1 MTINSSN
8 GLKVNKPKNLT
19 NLMEYFFSEDQG
31 RYLVEIEP
39 NNMKKVSMIL
49 DENNIFSEIVGIVQ
63 KNYFEIPGE
72 VKISTNDLYKIN
84 NTWYDKY

>member
-1 MTINSSN
+1 MTINSNN
-8 GLKVNKPKNLT
+8 GLKMNKPKNLT

-39 NNMKKVSMIL
+39 SNIKKVSMIL

-63 KNYFEIPGE
+63 EDFFELPGE
-72 VKISTNDLYKIN
+72 IKISINELYKIN
-84 NTWYDKY
+84 NTWYNN

>member
-1 MTINSSN
+1 MTINSNN
-8 GLKVNKPKNLT
+8 GLKMNKPKNLT

-39 NNMKKVSMIL
+39 SNIKKVSMIL

-63 KNYFEIPGE
+63 EDFFELKKKK
-72 VKISTNDLYKIN
+72 KISINELYKIN
-84 NTWYDKY
+84 NTWYNN